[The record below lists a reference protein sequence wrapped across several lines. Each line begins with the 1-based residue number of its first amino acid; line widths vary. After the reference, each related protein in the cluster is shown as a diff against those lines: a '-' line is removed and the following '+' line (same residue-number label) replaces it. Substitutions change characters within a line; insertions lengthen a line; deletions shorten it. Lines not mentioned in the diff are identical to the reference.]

1 MLYAVIDK
9 TKPTPSPTN
18 DQEGAL
24 AGVIGYL
31 NSSVEHESTEI
42 GFVII
47 LPAFQ
52 RTHVTSN
59 AIGLLLHYALDA
71 PEQGGLGMRRVQ
83 WQANSVNGLSRKVAE
98 RMGFESE
105 GVMRWHKIFK
115 DGVARG
121 KVGNGRGTPEGAEE
135 GDLGR
140 DTAIYRLC
148 WDDWEDTGREKVRRV
163 MGRK

>member
-9 TKPTPSPTN
+9 TKPTSCPTN
-18 DQEGAL
+18 DPEGAL
-24 AGVIGYL
+24 TGVIGHL
-31 NSSVEHESTEI
+31 NSNVEHKSAEI
-42 GFVII
+42 GFVIT

-59 AIGLLLHYALDA
+59 AIGLLLHYALDT
-71 PEQGGLGMRRVQ
+71 PEQGGLGLRRVQ
-83 WQANSVNGLSRKVAE
+83 WQANSVNELSRKVAE
-98 RMGFESE
+98 RMGFEFE

-115 DGVARG
+115 DGVANG
-121 KVGNGRGTPEGAEE
+121 KVGNGRGTPKGAEE

-140 DTAIYRLC
+140 DTAIYGLC
-148 WDDWEDTGREKVRRV
+148 WDDWVDGGREKVEGV